1 MWQWRPQVLDSNV
14 RRGSPVFERGH
25 FLVLAM
31 AGSQRDRDVLWQLL
45 TQVTRCPTFMLL
57 LTLTLT
63 LKSTK
68 CHVRFK
74 GAVPTELA

>member
-1 MWQWRPQVLDSNV
+1 MQADTARDKSQASRAHVPNPQVLESNV

-45 TQVTRCPTFMLL
+45 TQARVFPSAL
-57 LTLTLT
+57 
-63 LKSTK
+63 S
-68 CHVRFK
+68 
-74 GAVPTELA
+74 